1 MSTTRPSKLP
11 KFNTGSANRTEPTS
25 GKKILGWTNGERPAS
40 SYFNWLHSIVND
52 WLEHLAMSPVR
63 AYAVDGVAPEAAGW
77 TDSGNGTMT
86 CTDAGPSS
94 VTVDKTVRVTLPLVR
109 GVTYAAAR
117 FRVKPGD
124 ATSKV
129 RCSLVRY
136 RDGAVESVLG
146 TADSNGTAAW
156 QDVTLTASI
165 SLATANDQVI
175 AVIGNLDV
183 GTGAREF
190 SLIELDPPTPG

>member
-1 MSTTRPSKLP
+1 MSTTRPSTLP
-11 KFNTGSANRTEPTS
+11 RWNSSAVNRTEPT
-25 GKKILGWTNGERPAS
+25 GGQKTAGFGNGSRPAS
-40 SYFNWLHSIVND
+40 QTLNWLLGLLYSWV
-52 WLEHLAMSPVR
+52 EHYAKNPVR

-94 VTVDKTVRVTLPLVR
+94 TTVDKTLRVTLPLVP
-109 GVTYAAAR
+109 GVTYSACR
-117 FRVKPGD
+117 FRCKPGD

-136 RDGAVESVLG
+136 RDGAIQSVIG

-165 SLATANDQVI
+165 SVATADDQVI

-183 GTGAREF
+183 GTGAREI
-190 SLIELDPPTPG
+190 SLIELDPPTPA